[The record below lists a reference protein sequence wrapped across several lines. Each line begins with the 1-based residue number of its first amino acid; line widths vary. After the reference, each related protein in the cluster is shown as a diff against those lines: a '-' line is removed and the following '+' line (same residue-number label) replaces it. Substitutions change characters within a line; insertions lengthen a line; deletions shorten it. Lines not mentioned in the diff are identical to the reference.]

1 MLWLKLRI
9 ALPLMLLVLLVD
21 CSTKDLAVTTLA
33 PEYTPHPVAGDL
45 VRLTLAY
52 NQDAAMG
59 LPLGRFGRWPL
70 VAMGVGIIAV
80 LVRMLWQTP
89 PAARVRRIALGLIL
103 GGALGNVLSRVM
115 TPRGVV
121 DFIDLGI
128 GDRRFYLF
136 NVADIA
142 VCAVSIILAFVLWR
156 EDRNTMETT
165 GPEAPQG

>member
-1 MLWLKLRI
+1 MVWQKLRI
-9 ALPLMLLVLLVD
+9 TLPLMLLVLLVD
-21 CSTKDLAVTTLA
+21 CSTKDLAVTALS
-33 PEYTPHPVAGDL
+33 PEYTPHPVAGDIL
-45 VRLTLAY
+45 RLTLAY

-70 VAMGVGIIAV
+70 IATGVGIIAA
-80 LVRMLWQTP
+80 LVRMLWLTSP
-89 PAARVRRIALGLIL
+89 GAGTKRVALGLVI
-103 GGALGNVLSRVM
+103 GGALGNLSSRIT

-142 VCAVSIILAFVLWR
+142 VCAGAVLLAWILWQ
-156 EDRNTMETT
+156 EGRNVES
-165 GPEAPQG
+165 PA